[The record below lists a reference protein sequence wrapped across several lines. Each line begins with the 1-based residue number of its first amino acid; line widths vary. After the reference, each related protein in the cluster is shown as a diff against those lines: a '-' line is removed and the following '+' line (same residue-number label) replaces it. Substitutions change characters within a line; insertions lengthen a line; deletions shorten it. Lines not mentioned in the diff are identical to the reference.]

1 MAQILV
7 RDLDNETVQ
16 RLKDRAR
23 QHGRSLEAEARQILS
38 RAAGVNFAEARRLA
52 RQWHKKLAGRRLPD
66 SAELIR
72 QDRQR

>member
-7 RDLDNETVQ
+7 RDLDDEIVQ

-38 RAAGVNFAEARRLA
+38 RAAGLSFADARRLA

-66 SAELIR
+66 STDLIR

>member
-7 RDLDNETVQ
+7 RDLDDEMVQ

-38 RAAGVNFAEARRLA
+38 RAAGLSFADARKLA

>member
-16 RLKDRAR
+16 GLKARAQ

-38 RAAGVNFAEARRLA
+38 RAAGLNYAEARKLA
-52 RQWHKKLAGRRLPD
+52 RQWHKKLAGRRLPE
-66 SAELIR
+66 SAALIR